1 MDATDHLEL
10 VRRCFDELFR
20 ARDFAAFERHCAERF
35 FDHNPPAGAREGG
48 IASTREGLRRLLEGL
63 PDLEARIDDL
73 LAQGDL
79 VFVRSTFTG
88 THLGELMGL
97 QPTGK
102 RLKLEIWHLF
112 RVRDGKLAEHRAQ
125 SDTIMLLRQ
134 VAASARQ
141 MADVVLIQPPDF
153 PTTLA

>member
-20 ARDFAAFERHCAERF
+20 ERDLTAFETHCAESF

-48 IASTREGLRRLLEGL
+48 ITSTREGFRRLLEGL
-63 PDLEARIDDL
+63 PDLEARIDDA
-73 LAQGDL
+73 LAQGDM

-102 RLKLEIWHLF
+102 RLKLDVWHLF
-112 RVRDGKLAEHRAQ
+112 RVRDGKLTEHRAQ

-141 MADVVLIQPPDF
+141 MADVVLIQPPDH